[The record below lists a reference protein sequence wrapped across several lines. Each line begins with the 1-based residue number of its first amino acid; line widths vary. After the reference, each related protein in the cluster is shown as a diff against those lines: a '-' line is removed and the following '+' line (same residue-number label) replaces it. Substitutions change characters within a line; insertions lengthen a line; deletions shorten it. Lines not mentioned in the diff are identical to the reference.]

1 MKENDVEILTD
12 VEHVL
17 LRPSQYLGSIKPT
30 TKEGFFLKSN
40 SKFDYVEY
48 ESVEGLLKIIN
59 EIIDNCVDE
68 AIRTGFKFG
77 ANIKI
82 DITNNDVTICDD
94 GRGIPIKKVINKE
107 TNKKDWAPVVAF
119 TKAKAGANFSDDGRI
134 GLGMNGVGSF
144 ITNCFSK
151 VFNMETCHDG
161 KKISLNCRNNLSE
174 YDFKMGKSSKHGTKV
189 YFEPDLARFGLDSID
204 PKHKQLIKER
214 LTHLGVT
221 FPKIKFVFNGKQVRA
236 KMTKTYLQAFGNT
249 FEYLEDD
256 NYIICIMPNESDD
269 FRHSSHVNGLNFCNG
284 GNHVDHIL
292 NMVVN
297 RIKDKYIKRFPNMK
311 PGDIKNKLQIIS
323 IFRNFPSIEVDS
335 QTKERLT
342 NSITVSKEDKEDGR
356 VSIKDF
362 LGDIN
367 WDKFVTKII
376 KNKDFIDPIIDTY
389 RIKEEYKKQ
398 KEADTANKKLLK
410 KKVKLEKYFPPS
422 RKQRFLFLCEG
433 DSAFGGISPIL
444 GREEIGY
451 YAMKGVPLNAYER
464 SNNTILKNTELN
476 GIIQILGLNI
486 TQDISDTDCQYD
498 YIVMANDQDADGAHI
513 QGLMI
518 GFFNKIIPDI
528 VKKGKLLRFRTPLI
542 VLKKNNKIVQHF
554 FNYKEFNNFR
564 ENNSIK
570 GMKSKYFK
578 GLGTWQ
584 PSELKPL
591 IKQFGFNYFLEKI
604 VVNDNSDEYIH
615 NWLSKKTSDI
625 RKEYIVNT
633 KLDILKS

>member
-40 SKFDYVEY
+40 SKFEYVEY

-82 DITNNDVTICDD
+82 DITNNAVTICDD

-161 KKISLNCRNNLSE
+161 KKISLNCKNNLNE

-236 KMTKTYLQAFGNT
+236 KMPKTYLQAFGNT

-256 NYIICIMPNESDD
+256 NYIICVMPNESDD

-362 LGDIN
+362 LGVIN
-367 WDKFVTKII
+367 WDKFVAKII
-376 KNKDFIDPIIDTY
+376 KNKEFIDPIIDTY
-389 RIKEEYKKQ
+389 KIKEEYKKQ
-398 KEADTANKKLLK
+398 KEINNLNKGILRK
-410 KKVKLEKYFPPS
+410 KIKSDKYLPAIGM
-422 RKQRFLFLCEG
+422 KKYLMLVEG
-433 DSAFGGISPIL
+433 ESALGGLSPVL
-444 GREEIGY
+444 GRKNFGY
-451 YAMKGVPLNAYER
+451 FVLKGKPLNSYSATHAKFI
-464 SNNTILKNTELN
+464 NNEELSLLYK
-476 GIIQILGLNI
+476 IVRKEK
-486 TQDISDTDCQYD
+486 YD
-498 YIVMANDQDADGAHI
+498 YIIYGTDQDLDGIHI
-513 QGLMI
+513 RGLLT
-518 GFFNKIIPDI
+518 GFFIKYLPEFKSKLGILQTPVISITKNDKLVNWYYNLNDKFEI
-528 VKKGKLLRFRTPLI
+528 KKGEKVTW
-542 VLKKNNKIVQHF
+542 
-554 FNYKEFNNFR
+554 
-564 ENNSIK
+564 
-570 GMKSKYFK
+570 MK
-578 GLGTWQ
+578 GLGSWDVVDLKFVIKTDGINKMITLLNFDDNADNIIDEWLGKS
-584 PSELKPL
+584 SEPRKKYIL
-591 IKQFGFNYFLEKI
+591 
-604 VVNDNSDEYIH
+604 DNNFSIT
-615 NWLSKKTSDI
+615 KT
-625 RKEYIVNT
+625 
-633 KLDILKS
+633 